1 MRSKYSKSE
10 DVMKDLKDNK
20 NLTLSERI
28 NIRVKLN
35 SFENEKDKEVN
46 KALVESKTLK
56 AIIVEKDKTIA
67 DKNDIIKEKNSIID
81 EKNSKIKA
89 YEERDKNRK
98 LMVGLYVTFLIFVS
112 VINLIGSDSAVEITK
127 GILEFLVEI
136 ISSLFL

>member
-10 DVMKDLKDNK
+10 DVMKNLKDNK

-112 VINLIGSDSAVEITK
+112 VINLIGSDSAVEIIK